1 MILSATKKKIT
12 IHESQSLS
20 RWTCQQQEDM
30 AITFVSALQWW
41 TPQDYQ
47 VQKQVSLK
55 KVCFFWKLLKCIVS
69 YMSSKWVNACF
80 MSSQNSLLLAHVH
93 LKEFILSNTVVF
105 QLDISE
111 RARLISVYLFI
122 YINIYIYI
130 HIHTCWTHNMK
141 ISFGWRLRND
151 FTLIFHG
158 KNRATKIVRRGS
170 VREKPSSWWQ
180 HPGLEYNW
188 TPGRKPTSRHILT
201 LRNVSVRQKKPS
213 YTINI
218 CDVCM

>member
-1 MILSATKKKIT
+1 MWRSWNHWNLRNPVNNWFGGLVVWDLNRGTAKGIQSLSFWGIPGIQTTRTARNKTHTSENWIWCTESLKTSCLYHFGEDFMILSATKKKIT

-122 YINIYIYI
+122 YINIYI
-130 HIHTCWTHNMK
+130 HT
-141 ISFGWRLRND
+141 
-151 FTLIFHG
+151 
-158 KNRATKIVRRGS
+158 
-170 VREKPSSWWQ
+170 
-180 HPGLEYNW
+180 Y
-188 TPGRKPTSRHILT
+188 
-201 LRNVSVRQKKPS
+201 S
-213 YTINI
+213 YMLNT
-218 CDVCM
+218 